1 MPKIPKASRSDII
14 GPSSKMLRTLRIKL
28 IAINMLCIGLV
39 LVTTFAIILY
49 ADYNSRLNT
58 IRSELDAV
66 ITEATSPQVPQ
77 LTSTQRLTTGD
88 RSPVPTSSTSSSST
102 GSSASSGVSV
112 PTIGSPSDTHGS
124 VVLMSVYNVSPN
136 GRYTTIGN
144 YANAKIPES
153 VILGA
158 NDEVLE
164 SPALNGFLRDYDL
177 FYVKRS
183 AGLADG
189 DTIIAY
195 ADGSSMNEWRNLMWT
210 LIFVG
215 LGALAFLFLVNIF
228 YSRWALKPV
237 RQSIKQQQQFTA
249 DASHELKTP
258 LTVILA
264 NTEILKAKP
273 EARVEDQMQWV
284 ESTHLEAERMQLLV
298 NDMLALLRPDGRK
311 QEQPKEDIDFSDLVE
326 GEVLQFESVAFEL
339 GIMLEDDI
347 CENAHVMGNVE
358 RLTRLVVILIDNA
371 CKYAGE
377 GSTVDVA
384 LTERPSSSGGHD
396 KVVLKVHN
404 DGPPIPEED
413 LPHIFDR
420 FYRADK
426 VRTSSKGG
434 YGLGLAIGQEIA
446 HEHDGSISVE
456 SSAEDGTTFTVTL
469 PALTSDL

>member
-1 MPKIPKASRSDII
+1 MPKISRASQSDII
-14 GPSSKMLRTLRIKL
+14 GPSSKMLRNLRIKL

-39 LVTTFAIILY
+39 LITTFAIILY

-58 IRSELDAV
+58 IETELEMV
-66 ITEATSPQVPQ
+66 IAEATAPQVPQ

-88 RSPVPTSSTSSSST
+88 KAPVPTSGISSNNT
-102 GSSASSGVSV
+102 SASSSPGVSAPV
-112 PTIGSPSDTHGS
+112 IGSSSESDSS
-124 VVLMSVYNVSPN
+124 VVLMSVYNVSPT
-136 GRYTTIGN
+136 GRYTTIGSS
-144 YANAKIPES
+144 ANAKIPES

-158 NDEVLE
+158 NDEVLK
-164 SPALNGFLRDYDL
+164 SSSLNGFLPDYNL
-177 FYVKRS
+177 FYAKRS
-183 AGLADG
+183 AGLQDG

-210 LIFVG
+210 LVFVG
-215 LGALAFLFLVNIF
+215 LGAFGFLFLVNIF

-237 RQSIKQQQQFTA
+237 RYSIKQQQQFTA

-273 EARVEDQMQWV
+273 EATVEDQIQWV
-284 ESTHLEAERMQLLV
+284 ESTQLEAERMQLLV
-298 NDMLALLRPDGRK
+298 NDMLALLRPEGKK
-311 QEQPKEDIDFSDLVE
+311 QKQPKEDIDFSDLVE
-326 GEVLQFESVAFEL
+326 GEVLQFESVAFDQ
-339 GIMLEDDI
+339 GIMIEEDI
-347 CENAHVMGNVE
+347 CEDAHVMGNLE

-377 GSTVDVA
+377 NSVVDVTLKRQDVA
-384 LTERPSSSGGHD
+384 SANHG
-396 KVVLKVHN
+396 KIILKVRN

-456 SSAEDGTTFTVTL
+456 SSAEAGTTFTVTL
-469 PALTSDL
+469 PAAE

>member
-28 IAINMLCIGLV
+28 IAINMLCSGLV
-39 LVTTFAIILY
+39 LITTFAIILY

-58 IRSELDAV
+58 IRTELDAV
-66 ITEATSPQVPQ
+66 IAEVTAPQVPQ
-77 LTSTQRLTTGD
+77 LSSTQRLTSGGNAPIPTTST
-88 RSPVPTSSTSSSST
+88 SPSSSSA
-102 GSSASSGVSV
+102 SESSGISV
-112 PTIGSPSDTHGS
+112 PTIGSSPDTDNS
-124 VVLMSVYNVSPN
+124 VVLMAVYNVSPN
-136 GRYTTIGN
+136 GRYTTIGGS
-144 YANAKIPES
+144 ANAKIPES

-158 NDEVLE
+158 NDEVLKSRE
-164 SPALNGFLRDYDL
+164 LNGYLQDYNL

-183 AGLADG
+183 AGLSDG

-195 ADGSSMNEWRNLMWT
+195 ADGSSMNDWRNLMWV
-210 LIFVG
+210 LVFVG

-237 RQSIKQQQQFTA
+237 RYSIKQQQQFTA

-273 EARVEDQMQWV
+273 EATVEEQMQWV
-284 ESTHLEAERMQLLV
+284 ESTHVEAQRMQLLV

-326 GEVLQFESVAFEL
+326 GEVLQFESVAFDRGVIIDE
-339 GIMLEDDI
+339 DI
-347 CENAHVMGNVE
+347 CEDVHVMGNLE

-377 GSTVDVA
+377 GSTVDVTLA
-384 LTERPSSSGGHD
+384 KRESTSGGRD
-396 KVVLKVHN
+396 KAVLKVHN
-404 DGPPIPEED
+404 EGTPIPEED
-413 LPHIFDR
+413 LPHVFDR

-446 HEHDGSISVE
+446 HEHDGGISVE
-456 SSAEDGTTFTVTL
+456 SSAESGTTFTVTL
-469 PALTSDL
+469 PAAEL

>member
-1 MPKIPKASRSDII
+1 MPKIPISSRSDII

-49 ADYNSRLNT
+49 ADYNSRLHT
-58 IRSELDAV
+58 IESELEMV
-66 ITEATSPQVPQ
+66 IAEATAPQVPQ
-77 LTSTQRLTTGD
+77 LTSIQKLAKGSD
-88 RSPVPTSSTSSSST
+88 APVPTAGLSSSST
-102 GSSASSGVSV
+102 NTSTSPGVSA
-112 PTIGSPSDTHGS
+112 PTIGSSTDTNSS
-124 VVLMSVYNVSPN
+124 VVLMSIYNVSPT
-136 GRYTTIGN
+136 GRYTTIGS
-144 YANAKIPES
+144 YTNAKIPES

-158 NDEVLE
+158 NEEVLE
-164 SPALNGFLRDYDL
+164 SSALNGFLPEYNL

-183 AGLADG
+183 AGLQDG

-215 LGALAFLFLVNIF
+215 LGAFAFLFLVNIF
-228 YSRWALKPV
+228 YSRWALSPV
-237 RQSIKQQQQFTA
+237 RRSIKQQQQFTA

-273 EARVEDQMQWV
+273 EATVEEQMQWV
-284 ESTHLEAERMQLLV
+284 ESTQLEAERMQLLV
-298 NDMLALLRPDGRK
+298 NDMLALLRPEGK
-311 QEQPKEDIDFSDLVE
+311 QPKQPKEDIDFSDLVE
-326 GEVLQFESVAFEL
+326 GEVLQFESVAFDRGVMINE
-339 GIMLEDDI
+339 DI
-347 CENAHVMGNVE
+347 CEDAHVMGNLE

-377 GSTVDVA
+377 GSVVDVTLKRQDVA
-384 LTERPSSSGGHD
+384 SANHG
-396 KVVLKVHN
+396 KVILKVRN

-446 HEHDGSISVE
+446 HEHDGNISVE
-456 SSAEDGTTFTVTL
+456 SSAEEGTTFTVTL
-469 PALTSDL
+469 PAAE

>member
-1 MPKIPKASRSDII
+1 MPKIPIASQSDII
-14 GPSSKMLRTLRIKL
+14 GPSSKMLLVLRIKL

-39 LVTTFAIILY
+39 LITTFAIILY

-58 IRSELDAV
+58 IESELETV
-66 ITEATSPQVPQ
+66 IAEATAPQVPQ
-77 LTSTQRLTTGD
+77 LTSIQKLTDGD
-88 RSPVPTSSTSSSST
+88 RAPVPTSGFSSTSSNA
-102 GSSASSGVSV
+102 SSAPVASV
-112 PTIGSPSDTHGS
+112 PTIGSSSDTSGS
-124 VVLMSVYNVSPN
+124 VVLISVYNVSPT
-136 GRYTTIGN
+136 GRYTTIGSS
-144 YANAKIPES
+144 ANAKIPES

-158 NDEVLE
+158 NEEVLG
-164 SPALNGFLRDYDL
+164 STALDGFLSEYNL
-177 FYVKRS
+177 FYAKRS
-183 AGLADG
+183 AGLQDG

-195 ADGSSMNEWRNLMWT
+195 ADGSSMNEWRNLVWT

-215 LGALAFLFLVNIF
+215 LGAFGFLFLVNIF
-228 YSRWALKPV
+228 YSHWALKPV

-264 NTEILKAKP
+264 NTEILKSKP
-273 EARVEDQMQWV
+273 EATVEDQMQWV

-298 NDMLALLRPDGRK
+298 NDMLALLRPEGQK
-311 QEQPKEDIDFSDLVE
+311 QKQPKEDIDFSDLVE
-326 GEVLQFESVAFEL
+326 GEVLQFESVAFDQ
-339 GIMLEDDI
+339 GIMIEEDI
-347 CENAHVMGNVE
+347 CENVHVMGNLE

-377 GSTVDVA
+377 GSTVDVT
-384 LTERPSSSGGHD
+384 LYKRESSSSSHE
-396 KVVLKVHN
+396 KAVLKVRN

-456 SSAEDGTTFTVTL
+456 SSAEEGTTFTVTL
-469 PALTSDL
+469 PAAD